1 MITRRAICIWRS
13 IEELLCK
20 HCCSGKSKAPYS
32 HLFPAPLYPIF
43 STLSHK
49 SNDFRKKKKLL
60 STKCVFWFSLQLL
73 SETFPILTRNERIL
87 ITKNMYIGLGV
98 YHPWLFSDFI
108 KLCVSQQIFEIYSYV
123 NVEISVNSSH
133 KHN

>member
-49 SNDFRKKKKLL
+49 SNDFRKKKITEHKMCVLIF
-60 STKCVFWFSLQLL
+60 STTFVWNISNSNKKWANFDYKKYVYWTWCISSLIILRFYKTLCFSTDFRNIFICQCRNKC
-73 SETFPILTRNERIL
+73 E
-87 ITKNMYIGLGV
+87 
-98 YHPWLFSDFI
+98 
-108 KLCVSQQIFEIYSYV
+108 QQS
-123 NVEISVNSSH
+123 
-133 KHN
+133 